1 LKFAQQSGVPI
12 IPVMMEPNFA
22 AKKWLGILTAG
33 SIWTPMYKQS
43 AVDAGIENLIVQ
55 MQLVVPDMSREGGG
69 SGASESGSEAG
80 DVEAWADSLF
90 SYREMRE
97 ELERLKLVELGSSV
111 AQGGCSSLVVDGL
124 DEEQALFSL
133 PALVPKLAAG
143 LLVSSTMDAVLSAVL
158 SDKSPAQ
165 IGFCGM
171 GGIGKTTVSS
181 WLVRDAA
188 IRRKF
193 KMLAWVSLGQTPVLT
208 NCMELLYLQLT
219 GHELERDLAEE
230 PKQERLKQAFANKSI
245 LLVLDDCWDHELVA
259 KFSFVDD
266 TSNSKVLISSR
277 VRDVLEGGRVLVLN
291 INSVRGCYV
300 TLVFS
305 LFNIIA
311 AQHCRVDL
319 GHCGAV

>member
-1 LKFAQQSGVPI
+1 VPRASSASCRRPIKTRYICHTVGWPVTFLTSHRPDPCPRLTDPFCVARTLKANCKLELKFAQQSGVPI

-143 LLVSSTMDAVLSAVL
+143 LLVSSTMDAVLSA
-158 SDKSPAQ
+158 
-165 IGFCGM
+165 G
-171 GGIGKTTVSS
+171 
-181 WLVRDAA
+181 
-188 IRRKF
+188 
-193 KMLAWVSLGQTPVLT
+193 
-208 NCMELLYLQLT
+208 
-219 GHELERDLAEE
+219 
-230 PKQERLKQAFANKSI
+230 
-245 LLVLDDCWDHELVA
+245 
-259 KFSFVDD
+259 
-266 TSNSKVLISSR
+266 
-277 VRDVLEGGRVLVLN
+277 
-291 INSVRGCYV
+291 
-300 TLVFS
+300 
-305 LFNIIA
+305 
-311 AQHCRVDL
+311 
-319 GHCGAV
+319 